1 MKKFLSLLVL
11 VTALVSCEEDIK
23 FNNPAVQGVKDNE
36 LWKATTY
43 DAKKT
48 GNSII
53 INAHRGGELETL
65 TFTLTAAAP
74 GSVHNLGLDNLNTA
88 GYSYNIDGISET
100 FTTGAGVGNGRV
112 TIMGEDDNNINGTGG
127 KGYISGS
134 FYFNAYTSDESNV
147 VNFQQG
153 VFYRVP
159 LTVEP

>member
-1 MKKFLSLLVL
+1 MKKILSLLVL
-11 VTALVSCEEDIK
+11 VTALVSCEEDVK
-23 FNNPAVQGVKDNE
+23 FNNPAVQGLKDNE

-48 GNSII
+48 GNTII
-53 INAHRGGELETL
+53 INAHRGGDFETM
-65 TFTLTAAAP
+65 TITLNAAAP
-74 GSVHNLGLDNLNTA
+74 GSVHNLGLDELNK
-88 GYSYNIDGISET
+88 GSYSYNIDGISES
-100 FTTGAGVGNGRV
+100 FTTGTGKGNGRV

-127 KGYISGS
+127 KGFISGS
-134 FYFNAYTSDESNV
+134 FYFNAYNSDDSGV